1 MNNPSPSFGSQNMGE
16 TTRAEEA
23 SSYVHN
29 PADSGSDDG
38 YPNLPQSSKGVPNEP
53 SNGST
58 SIANKSEERAQI
70 RILLGT
76 YSDILFL
83 LLPFFV
89 VLVIKLWKSDIRT
102 MLESPEIS
110 LASSVIAGL
119 AVVKMILGLVSHET
133 MVQYR
138 ERLVFMVSV
147 TTFLLLTP
155 SLLLTAMGYLMD
167 QAPYFVLYLQ
177 PVFLIGSIAMYT
189 GTVNAAHK
197 MLRAD

>member
-1 MNNPSPSFGSQNMGE
+1 
-16 TTRAEEA
+16 
-23 SSYVHN
+23 
-29 PADSGSDDG
+29 
-38 YPNLPQSSKGVPNEP
+38 
-53 SNGST
+53 
-58 SIANKSEERAQI
+58 
-70 RILLGT
+70 
-76 YSDILFL
+76 
-83 LLPFFV
+83 
-89 VLVIKLWKSDIRT
+89 